1 VGYGYNAASQ
11 LLAIT
16 ATVNGVTT
24 TVAEPSGYQLFGPA
38 QTLDYGNGLWRQTN
52 YDGYRHVAGLSTKNG
67 TTPIQSLTYGFD
79 ANGRIAAMT
88 NGIDAGQTQQYQYD
102 GLSRL
107 TRAALAGGNI
117 ATYGYDAV
125 GNRSNAGNT
134 SPANSTSYSYASTS
148 NRLLQ
153 STTSGLTRTY
163 ATNANGDI
171 AAFTNAAGQAN
182 TLGYDPFGRLA
193 SHTRTGTT
201 TTYTVNALDQRMAKS
216 TPGTTSRYAYAGF
229 NQLLAENTNGTWTSY
244 IWYGSEPVALV
255 RNNQIYYLHNDHLG
269 RPQLATNAS
278 KAVVWKANNT
288 AFDRTV
294 TTDTFGGLNLG
305 LPGQYYDS
313 ESGIWHNGYREYLA
327 DAGRY
332 LQSDPIGLAG
342 GVNTYAYVGGNP
354 VNSTDPSGLRELCA
368 CEKQALRKYEGYVD
382 LNAIRFNWAPL
393 MGGTEAITIGNHIFH
408 ATGVDHP
415 GSSETIALLAHEID
429 HVAQQRIF
437 SGMFLPSYLGQYL
450 NGVRSGFSDYDA
462 YRGIGWEGMGHEA
475 GKTMAE
481 QLKREGNP
489 CD

>member
-1 VGYGYNAASQ
+1 
-11 LLAIT
+11 
-16 ATVNGVTT
+16 
-24 TVAEPSGYQLFGPA
+24 
-38 QTLDYGNGLWRQTN
+38 
-52 YDGYRHVAGLSTKNG
+52 
-67 TTPIQSLTYGFD
+67 TPIQSLTYGFD

-107 TRAALAGGNI
+107 PRAALAGDNI

-171 AAFTNAAGQAN
+171 TAFTNAAGQAN

-229 NQLLAENTNGTWTSY
+229 NQLLAESTNGTWTSY

-354 VNSTDPSGLRELCA
+354 ISETDAWGLQETPPPPIYRPGLPSPIIRTAPREITFVQRFFESRVVSFLSKGTHTVDRYGNLVKANPYILAISLFLQPSELGCSELD
-368 CEKQALRKYEGYVD
+368 CNKNGFPDYIEKQYKNTSQCL
-382 LNAIRFNWAPL
+382 APSAEL
-393 MGGTEAITIGNHIFH
+393 GAPPSSGVVGGE
-408 ATGVDHP
+408 
-415 GSSETIALLAHEID
+415 L
-429 HVAQQRIF
+429 
-437 SGMFLPSYLGQYL
+437 
-450 NGVRSGFSDYDA
+450 
-462 YRGIGWEGMGHEA
+462 
-475 GKTMAE
+475 
-481 QLKREGNP
+481 
-489 CD
+489 